1 MGCSE
6 SKGKRNEFTIIE
18 EEYKELIDSVKKEI
32 DQYQNQI
39 NQIIKNSKNVKEIN
53 FKFDQEILSII
64 RNYDSYWYSTKPYL
78 NKFLK
83 NNRLD
88 NAQECINDKEI
99 LNALNNKAIIKI
111 KEIEAQR
118 IKKINN
124 AENYLINEELE
135 EYNKLTEKIESCKKQ
150 IHTYE
155 NEKQA
160 AIIAKR
166 EEKRH
171 KLLYNN
177 MNNGILPLYDER
189 HGFNE
194 AINNKIVKQIHKDW
208 QG

>member
-1 MGCSE
+1 MGCTE
-6 SKGKRNEFTIIE
+6 SKGKQNEFTIIE

-118 IKKINN
+118 VEKINN
-124 AENYLINEELE
+124 AEKYLINEELE
-135 EYNKLTEKIESCKKQ
+135 EYNKLKEKIESCKKQ

-208 QG
+208 Q

>member
-1 MGCSE
+1 MGCTE

-39 NQIIKNSKNVKEIN
+39 NQIIKNSKNVKELN

-118 IKKINN
+118 VEKINN
-124 AENYLINEELE
+124 AEKYLINEELE
-135 EYNKLTEKIESCKKQ
+135 EYNKLKEKIESCKKQ

-208 QG
+208 Q

>member
-1 MGCSE
+1 MILLV
-6 SKGKRNEFTIIE
+6 II
-18 EEYKELIDSVKKEI
+18 
-32 DQYQNQI
+32 
-39 NQIIKNSKNVKEIN
+39 
-53 FKFDQEILSII
+53 
-64 RNYDSYWYSTKPYL
+64 W
-78 NKFLK
+78 
-83 NNRLD
+83 
-88 NAQECINDKEI
+88 
-99 LNALNNKAIIKI
+99 I

-118 IKKINN
+118 VKKINN
-124 AENYLINEELE
+124 AEKYLINEELE
-135 EYNKLTEKIESCKKQ
+135 EYNKLKEKIESCKKQ

-208 QG
+208 QWKQIYSINKNIFIFSYFLN

>member
-1 MGCSE
+1 MGCTE

-39 NQIIKNSKNVKEIN
+39 NQIIKNSKNVKELN

-118 IKKINN
+118 VKKINN
-124 AENYLINEELE
+124 AEKYLINEELE
-135 EYNKLTEKIESCKKQ
+135 EYNKLKEKIESCKKQ

-208 QG
+208 Q

>member
-1 MGCSE
+1 MGCTE

-118 IKKINN
+118 VKKINN
-124 AENYLINEELE
+124 AEKYLINEELE
-135 EYNKLTEKIESCKKQ
+135 EYNKLKEKIESCKKQ

-166 EEKRH
+166 EEKRQ

-208 QG
+208 Q

>member
-1 MGCSE
+1 MGCTE

-118 IKKINN
+118 VKKINN
-124 AENYLINEELE
+124 AEKYLINEELE
-135 EYNKLTEKIESCKKQ
+135 EYNKLKEKIESCKKQ

-208 QG
+208 Q

>member
-1 MGCSE
+1 MGCTE

-118 IKKINN
+118 VEKINN
-124 AENYLINEELE
+124 AEKYLINEELE
-135 EYNKLTEKIESCKKQ
+135 EYNKLKEKIESCKKQ

-208 QG
+208 Q

>member
-1 MGCSE
+1 MGCTE

-53 FKFDQEILSII
+53 FKFAQEILSIV

-118 IKKINN
+118 VKKINN
-124 AENYLINEELE
+124 AEKYLINEELE
-135 EYNKLTEKIESCKKQ
+135 EYNKLKEKIESCKKQ

-208 QG
+208 Q

>member
-208 QG
+208 Q

>member
-118 IKKINN
+118 VKKINN
-124 AENYLINEELE
+124 AEKYLINEELE
-135 EYNKLTEKIESCKKQ
+135 EYNKLKEKIESCKNQ

-208 QG
+208 Q

>member
-1 MGCSE
+1 MGCTE

-118 IKKINN
+118 VKKINN
-124 AENYLINEELE
+124 AEKYLINEELE
-135 EYNKLTEKIESCKKQ
+135 EYNKLKEKIESCKKQ

-166 EEKRH
+166 EEKRN

-208 QG
+208 Q

>member
-1 MGCSE
+1 MGCTE

-118 IKKINN
+118 VKKINN
-124 AENYLINEELE
+124 AEKYLINEELE
-135 EYNKLTEKIESCKKQ
+135 EYNKLKEKIESCKKQ

-194 AINNKIVKQIHKDW
+194 AINNTIVKQIHKDW
-208 QG
+208 Q

>member
-1 MGCSE
+1 MGCTE

-118 IKKINN
+118 VKKINN
-124 AENYLINEELE
+124 AEKYLINEELE
-135 EYNKLTEKIESCKKQ
+135 EYNKLKEKIESCKKQ

>member
-118 IKKINN
+118 VKKINN
-124 AENYLINEELE
+124 AEKYLINEELE
-135 EYNKLTEKIESCKKQ
+135 EYNKLKEKIESCKKQ

-208 QG
+208 Q

>member
-1 MGCSE
+1 MGCTE

-64 RNYDSYWYSTKPYL
+64 RNYDSYWYSTKLYL

-99 LNALNNKAIIKI
+99 LNALNIKAIIKI

-118 IKKINN
+118 VKKINT
-124 AENYLINEELE
+124 AEKYLINEELE
-135 EYNKLTEKIESCKKQ
+135 EYNKLKEKIESCKKQ

-208 QG
+208 Q

>member
-1 MGCSE
+1 MGCTE

-99 LNALNNKAIIKI
+99 V
-111 KEIEAQR
+111 
-118 IKKINN
+118 KKINN
-124 AENYLINEELE
+124 AEKYLINEELE
-135 EYNKLTEKIESCKKQ
+135 EYNKLKEKIESCKKQ

-208 QG
+208 Q

>member
-1 MGCSE
+1 MGCTE

-53 FKFDQEILSII
+53 FKFDQEILSIV

-135 EYNKLTEKIESCKKQ
+135 EYNKLKEKIESCKKQ

-208 QG
+208 Q

>member
-53 FKFDQEILSII
+53 FKFDQEILSIV

-118 IKKINN
+118 VKKINN
-124 AENYLINEELE
+124 AEKYLINEELE

-208 QG
+208 Q

>member
-1 MGCSE
+1 MGCTE

-118 IKKINN
+118 VKKINN
-124 AENYLINEELE
+124 AEKYLINEELE
-135 EYNKLTEKIESCKKQ
+135 EYNKLKEKIESCKKQ

-194 AINNKIVKQIHKDW
+194 AINNKIVKQIHKNW
-208 QG
+208 Q

>member
-1 MGCSE
+1 MGCTE

-118 IKKINN
+118 VKKINN
-124 AENYLINEELE
+124 AEKYLINEELE
-135 EYNKLTEKIESCKKQ
+135 EYNKLKEKIESCKKQ

-155 NEKQA
+155 KEKQA
-160 AIIAKR
+160 AIIGKR
-166 EEKRH
+166 EEIRN
-171 KLLYNN
+171 KLIMNN
-177 MNNGILPLYDER
+177 MENGVFSQYNDR
-189 HGFNE
+189 QNF
-194 AINNKIVKQIHKDW
+194 NKIVDKKIVNQIHNDY
-208 QG
+208 GN

>member
-118 IKKINN
+118 VEKINN
-124 AENYLINEELE
+124 AEKYLINEELE

-208 QG
+208 Q

>member
-1 MGCSE
+1 MGCTE

-118 IKKINN
+118 AKKINN
-124 AENYLINEELE
+124 AEKYLINEELE
-135 EYNKLTEKIESCKKQ
+135 EYNKLKEKIESCKKQ

-208 QG
+208 Q

>member
-1 MGCSE
+1 MGCTE

-118 IKKINN
+118 VEKINN
-124 AENYLINEELE
+124 AEKYLINEELE
-135 EYNKLTEKIESCKKQ
+135 EYNKLTEKIESCKNQ

>member
-1 MGCSE
+1 MGCTE

-53 FKFDQEILSII
+53 FKFDQEILSIV

-118 IKKINN
+118 VKKINN
-124 AENYLINEELE
+124 AEKYLINEELE
-135 EYNKLTEKIESCKKQ
+135 EYNKLKEKIESCKKQ

>member
-118 IKKINN
+118 VKKINN
-124 AENYLINEELE
+124 AEKYLINEELE

-208 QG
+208 Q

>member
-1 MGCSE
+1 MGCTE

-53 FKFDQEILSII
+53 FKFAQEILSIV

-118 IKKINN
+118 VEKINN
-124 AENYLINEELE
+124 AEKYLINEELK
-135 EYNKLTEKIESCKKQ
+135 EYNKLKEKIESCKKQ

-208 QG
+208 Q

>member
-1 MGCSE
+1 MGCTE

-53 FKFDQEILSII
+53 FKFDQEILSIV

-118 IKKINN
+118 VEKINN
-124 AENYLINEELE
+124 AEKYLINEELE
-135 EYNKLTEKIESCKKQ
+135 EYNKLKEKIESCKKQ

-166 EEKRH
+166 EEKRN

-208 QG
+208 Q

>member
-1 MGCSE
+1 MGCTE

-118 IKKINN
+118 VKKINN
-124 AENYLINEELE
+124 AEKYLINEELE
-135 EYNKLTEKIESCKKQ
+135 EYNKLKEKIESCKKQ

-194 AINNKIVKQIHKDW
+194 AINNNIVKQIHKDW
-208 QG
+208 Q

>member
-1 MGCSE
+1 MGCTE

-118 IKKINN
+118 VKKINN
-124 AENYLINEELE
+124 AEKYLINEELE
-135 EYNKLTEKIESCKKQ
+135 EYNKLKEKIESCKKQ

-177 MNNGILPLYDER
+177 MNNGIFPLYDER

-208 QG
+208 Q

>member
-1 MGCSE
+1 MGCTE

-39 NQIIKNSKNVKEIN
+39 NQIIKNAKNVKEIN

-118 IKKINN
+118 VKKINN
-124 AENYLINEELE
+124 AEKYLINEELE
-135 EYNKLTEKIESCKKQ
+135 EYNKLKEKIESCKKQ

-208 QG
+208 Q

>member
-1 MGCSE
+1 MGCTE

-111 KEIEAQR
+111 KEIEAQ
-118 IKKINN
+118 KVEKINN
-124 AENYLINEELE
+124 AEKYLINEELE
-135 EYNKLTEKIESCKKQ
+135 EYNKLKEKIESCKKQ

-208 QG
+208 Q

>member
-1 MGCSE
+1 MGCTE

-53 FKFDQEILSII
+53 FKFDQEILSIV

-118 IKKINN
+118 VKKINN
-124 AENYLINEELE
+124 AEKYLINEELE
-135 EYNKLTEKIESCKKQ
+135 EYNKLKEKIESCKKQ

-208 QG
+208 Q

>member
-1 MGCSE
+1 MGCTE

-99 LNALNNKAIIKI
+99 LNALNNKAIINI

-118 IKKINN
+118 VKKINN
-124 AENYLINEELE
+124 AEKYLINEELE
-135 EYNKLTEKIESCKKQ
+135 EYNKLKEKIESCKKQ

-208 QG
+208 Q

>member
-1 MGCSE
+1 MGCTE

-53 FKFDQEILSII
+53 FKFAQEILSIV

-118 IKKINN
+118 VEKINN
-124 AENYLINEELE
+124 AEKYLINEELE
-135 EYNKLTEKIESCKKQ
+135 EYNKLKEKIESCKKQ

-208 QG
+208 Q

>member
-1 MGCSE
+1 MGCTE

-118 IKKINN
+118 VKKINN
-124 AENYLINEELE
+124 AEKYLINEELE
-135 EYNKLTEKIESCKKQ
+135 EYNKLKEKIESCKKQ

-166 EEKRH
+166 VEKRH

-208 QG
+208 Q

>member
-1 MGCSE
+1 MGCTE

-118 IKKINN
+118 VKKINN
-124 AENYLINEELE
+124 AEKYLINEELE
-135 EYNKLTEKIESCKKQ
+135 EYNKLKEKIESCKNQ

-208 QG
+208 Q

>member
-1 MGCSE
+1 M
-6 SKGKRNEFTIIE
+6 
-18 EEYKELIDSVKKEI
+18 
-32 DQYQNQI
+32 
-39 NQIIKNSKNVKEIN
+39 
-53 FKFDQEILSII
+53 
-64 RNYDSYWYSTKPYL
+64 
-78 NKFLK
+78 
-83 NNRLD
+83 
-88 NAQECINDKEI
+88 
-99 LNALNNKAIIKI
+99 
-111 KEIEAQR
+111 
-118 IKKINN
+118 
-124 AENYLINEELE
+124 E
-135 EYNKLTEKIESCKKQ
+135 EYNKLKEKIESCKKQ

-208 QG
+208 Q